1 MNYKET
7 KAMLEMCQRNLS
19 YHGCDLAALYLDP
32 VLDNLE
38 IAKDKNLIN

>member
-19 YHGCDLAALYLDP
+19 YHGCDLAASHIDT
-32 VLDNLE
+32 VIDNLE

>member
-19 YHGCDLAALYLDP
+19 YHGCELAASHIDTVIDSLDKAQS
-32 VLDNLE
+32 E
-38 IAKDKNLIN
+38 NLIN

>member
-19 YHGCDLAALYLDP
+19 YHGCDTAAAYLEP

-38 IAKDKNLIN
+38 IAKAKDLIN

>member
-19 YHGCDLAALYLDP
+19 YHGCELAVTDLDRVMDSLDK
-32 VLDNLE
+32 E
-38 IAKDKNLIN
+38 KNLIN

>member
-19 YHGCDLAALYLDP
+19 YHGCDLAVTDLDT
-32 VLDNLE
+32 VINSLDKAQSE
-38 IAKDKNLIN
+38 NLIN